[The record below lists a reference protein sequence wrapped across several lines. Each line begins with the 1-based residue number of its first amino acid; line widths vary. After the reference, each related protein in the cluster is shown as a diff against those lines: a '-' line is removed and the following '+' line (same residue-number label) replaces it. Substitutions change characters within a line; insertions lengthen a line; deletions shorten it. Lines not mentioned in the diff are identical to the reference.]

1 MKPGIHPKYYDD
13 CRVSCACGNTFTTGA
28 TVPEIKVEICSACH
42 PYYTG
47 QAKYV
52 DSEGRIERF
61 ERKRKKAA
69 ASKLKL
75 QSRKKAKTKK
85 KIKKG
90 N

>member
-1 MKPGIHPKYYDD
+1 MKSGIHPKYYDD
-13 CRVSCACGNTFTTGA
+13 CQVTCICGNAFTTGA

-47 QAKYV
+47 QAKYI

-69 ASKLKL
+69 ASKAKL
-75 QSRKKAKTKK
+75 QSKKDAGRKSKK
-85 KIKKG
+85 KK
-90 N
+90 